1 MRQVLDT
8 NELVYFPQEY
18 IADHHGMTKLE
29 AIHAKHICA
38 IPGWSVGL
46 VESHPIIPAQ
56 GQGQMRKQLELGHSP
71 REYLQIL
78 KEPMY
83 QGENGKTLEDF
94 ITHFLVYLATIH
106 EVSNDVDDY
115 NALWCLARYFRIS

>member
-1 MRQVLDT
+1 LRQVLDT

-83 QGENGKTLEDF
+83 QGESGKTLEDF

-115 NALWCLARYFRIS
+115 NALWCLAQYFRIS